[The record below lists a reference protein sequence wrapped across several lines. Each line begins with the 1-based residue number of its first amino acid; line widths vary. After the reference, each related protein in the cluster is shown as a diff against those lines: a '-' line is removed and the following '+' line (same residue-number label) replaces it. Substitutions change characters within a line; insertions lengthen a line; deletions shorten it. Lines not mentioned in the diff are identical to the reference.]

1 MFMKYEGKST
11 TGYKIALQFEPI
23 LVKFYIL
30 VEFYI
35 YIIFWKDLIEITVG
49 IFNGNLRDA
58 SCPFWIIYVF
68 FQASTI
74 NMYFLQ
80 DGGRMVL
87 FYFIQIRK

>member
-49 IFNGNLRDA
+49 IFNGN
-58 SCPFWIIYVF
+58 
-68 FQASTI
+68 
-74 NMYFLQ
+74 
-80 DGGRMVL
+80 
-87 FYFIQIRK
+87 